1 MSKILSET
9 ASSISIAR
17 AWNDGPSDSD
27 TSRWT
32 PFIHFSSQSV
42 FVYPSSRPSSTL
54 QGRQDVRGI
63 SDLVSR
69 LSYAGKP
76 ALVQNGRHG
85 SFRHRKD
92 SSFSSMGGQSFS
104 GFSQFGAGMS
114 RQGSNVSLAPSD
126 GTVRQYPPGI
136 PRRGTGLTAATQNT
150 TSASHR
156 ALGRLQKRPADGTWA
171 TMDPD
176 EVFRRLNVAEVKRVE
191 TQLRYVG
198 NHIVEAKV

>member
-1 MSKILSET
+1 MS
-9 ASSISIAR
+9 A
-17 AWNDGPSDSD
+17 
-27 TSRWT
+27 
-32 PFIHFSSQSV
+32 
-42 FVYPSSRPSSTL
+42 VYPTSYPGSPLSPVPPGPPTTHKS
-54 QGRQDVRGI
+54 
-63 SDLVSR
+63 
-69 LSYAGKP
+69 SYAGKP